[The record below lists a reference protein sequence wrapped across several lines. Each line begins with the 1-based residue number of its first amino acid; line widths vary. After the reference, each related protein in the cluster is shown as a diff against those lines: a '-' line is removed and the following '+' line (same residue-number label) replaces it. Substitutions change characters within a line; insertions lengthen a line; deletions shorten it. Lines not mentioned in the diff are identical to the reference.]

1 MPRAAKLLYTSFCGF
16 TAAGLASCV
25 GLYSGIVGFSARATP
40 AQLYGN
46 LVDRYRTAAPHDL
59 LQTTHF
65 HLFSV
70 PIYLLVAG
78 HLFLLSAFSARVKT
92 SAISAAVAFT
102 ALHLCA
108 PWLVYFG
115 GAALAWLYPITGA
128 GMLLAF
134 AVLLGV
140 PLYEMWS
147 GRPVVAAR

>member
-1 MPRAAKLLYTSFCGF
+1 LPRAAKLLYTSFCAF

-25 GLYSGIVGFSARATP
+25 GLYSAIVRFTARSTP

-46 LVDRYRTAAPHDL
+46 LVERYRTASPHEL
-59 LQTTHF
+59 LHF

-78 HLFLLSAFSARVKT
+78 HLFLLSAFSAKVKT
-92 SAISAAVAFT
+92 AAISAAIAFT
-102 ALHLCA
+102 AVHLLA

-115 GAALAWLYPITGA
+115 GGALAWLYPISGA

-134 AVLLGV
+134 ALLLGV

-147 GRPVVAAR
+147 GRPVIAAR